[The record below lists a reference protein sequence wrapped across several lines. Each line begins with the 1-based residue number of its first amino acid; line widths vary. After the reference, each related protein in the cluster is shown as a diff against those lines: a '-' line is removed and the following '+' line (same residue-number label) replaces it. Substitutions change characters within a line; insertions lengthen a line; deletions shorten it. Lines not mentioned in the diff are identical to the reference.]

1 MSSTDPYAIL
11 GVPRSATAAEIRSAY
26 RRRALKLHP
35 DNKETGSHEAFIQLA
50 AALEYVEAR
59 CGQAE
64 SPRTRTAG
72 GERRSAGPSGRRPPP
87 PPHEETFDEFMART
101 RGDRERFAKEQE
113 EYFRRMHAQ
122 APFRL
127 LWWRLRDAFR
137 TAARD
142 LARAFRT
149 EQ

>member
-1 MSSTDPYAIL
+1 M
-11 GVPRSATAAEIRSAY
+11 AEIRAAY

-35 DNKETGSHEAFIQLA
+35 DNKQTGSHEAFIQLS

-64 SPRTRTAG
+64 SPRARAAG
-72 GERRSAGPSGRRPPP
+72 GARRSAGPGRRPPP
-87 PPHEETFDEFMART
+87 PPRKETFEEFMART
-101 RGDRERFAKEQE
+101 RDDRERFAREQE

-122 APFRL
+122 APFQL
-127 LWWRLRDAFR
+127 LLWRLREAFQ

-142 LARAFRT
+142 LAKAFNAQR
-149 EQ
+149 